1 MSIAAKSA
9 YKEARWGDI
18 LCLMGA
24 FLYAVS
30 NVSQHLVQNH
40 SRVEFLGCIGA
51 GGAICGIFQLFIFGH
66 SEMEEI
72 ASLNIINILLLI
84 AFVALLFTMYSTTS
98 FFLQYADAVLF
109 NMSLLTSDVFGAIL
123 GYFFFSTR
131 FSGLYLLSLAFIV
144 GGVYFYGEGPQLRR
158 CRFERERMSIKKS
171 TMDWTMHREDR

>member
-1 MSIAAKSA
+1 MPHGGIPL
-9 YKEARWGDI
+9 RR
-18 LCLMGA
+18 
-24 FLYAVS
+24 F
-30 NVSQHLVQNH
+30 NVSQQYLVQNH

-51 GGAICGIFQLFIFGH
+51 GGAICGVFQLFIFGN

-84 AFVALLFTMYSTTS
+84 AFVTLLFTMYSTTS

-144 GGVYFYGEGPQLRR
+144 GGVYFYGEGPQPVALPDGEGADEYR
-158 CRFERERMSIKKS
+158 KVH
-171 TMDWTMHREDR
+171 DGLDDA